1 MPIRRYQPRLKTCT
15 AINTEM
21 MTLSPDDRA
30 RDRFLADGATGR
42 LSVCAIATI
51 YLSIC
56 LQAASTWAIAM
67 PQALAVIGVLSLAS
81 SGAGH
86 LILRAFDDRTSITRP
101 AIEIIIGV
109 IALGYTLFAARFF
122 FGMDIRIAA
131 GVFAALGCAGFL
143 MLLRDSRIAGVRQDD
158 SGFAALALL
167 LACAGFSAI
176 WSLESVS
183 RLLESQADGRFRFW
197 SDMFIHAGTIA
208 ELGDWRDAGRGAMA
222 LADMPAALYH
232 YVSFTF
238 PALLTAMTDMP
249 GLSAIFAVWLP
260 LGILLLALAVAAA
273 GHELGG
279 AAGSL
284 ASVVLLVALPDPSMY
299 GLENGFL
306 GFHWLLETAPTTLY
320 GLALC
325 CLSLIWLKRWCE
337 TGDWRQLLLSIL
349 LMAAVYFARAH
360 LLAWFLPS
368 WAYVVLW
375 QLMSMRPS
383 LRWPA
388 IAAATAAGL
397 AALIAINWKNAQP
410 DVPDFLFRYIEFVNL
425 YQNPTAYDGLYAWL
439 MSALGRAGAAP
450 IGILLTVIAMIGAP
464 LLTFLL
470 LFAMALRQRRLDV
483 IDVLPVALL
492 LFACL
497 MLVFAP
503 TPPRSDWTDLRHRPY
518 PWLVIVMLL
527 WNARLALKVFPAVGS
542 KLLQPAAA
550 LLPVVALLASYWGAG
565 AWKAPRFAWGERYQ
579 NFQIDPDLAAAA
591 RYVRAQSGPRDAF
604 VMADQPADE
613 VYFDAATIVLGSSGV
628 PAWVSRP
635 GVIRA
640 GGGPNSAAA
649 AARLAILARA
659 NAAPDF
665 AAAAALL
672 SANGATW
679 YIATAAAD
687 AAWDKERSLAAFRHG
702 HVAVYSLTSR

>member
-483 IDVLPVALL
+483 IDGICADSTAQRLDGFAAPALSM
-492 LFACL
+492 AGH
-497 MLVFAP
+497 
-503 TPPRSDWTDLRHRPY
+503 RHAS
-518 PWLVIVMLL
+518 VECA
-527 WNARLALKVFPAVGS
+527 ARAQSVSGCGIEA
-542 KLLQPAAA
+542 PAA
-550 LLPVVALLASYWGAG
+550 GRG
-565 AWKAPRFAWGERYQ
+565 
-579 NFQIDPDLAAAA
+579 AAA
-591 RYVRAQSGPRDAF
+591 RCGAACQLLGRRRVESPPLCMGRTLSELPDRPRSGCGCPLRSRAVWPKGRLRHGRSAGRRSLFRCRHDRAWLFWRSSLGLKARSHSGRRRAQQRRRRRTPGHSRTRECCARFRGCCGASERQWRHLVYRDRRSG
-604 VMADQPADE
+604 
-613 VYFDAATIVLGSSGV
+613 
-628 PAWVSRP
+628 
-635 GVIRA
+635 
-640 GGGPNSAAA
+640 
-649 AARLAILARA
+649 
-659 NAAPDF
+659 
-665 AAAAALL
+665 
-672 SANGATW
+672 
-679 YIATAAAD
+679 
-687 AAWDKERSLAAFRHG
+687 RSLG
-702 HVAVYSLTSR
+702 